1 MSDWND
7 NVIAEFRQ
15 SNGTTNYWG
24 PKLVVL
30 HTIGAKSGEERLSPV
45 VGFER
50 NGGWQ
55 VVASKGGAPENPA
68 WYHNMLTHPEFD
80 IEALVEEGP
89 DWLDGAGR
97 ARVEGARH
105 SLAWRIDTLAAWE
118 ALLDRLGGP
127 ADPDFVDWLAVER
140 SDAREFDVG
149 LHRRFLDPMKPFAK
163 VVLEP
168 AHGVMLTSA
177 TLKDGSDWDSA
188 VARSGALYRSTF
200 HPRS

>member
-68 WYHNMLTHPEFD
+68 WYHNMLAHPEFD
-80 IEALVEEGP
+80 IEALVDGRVTTVRVTAAPVPDEEWKAAYDAIVAEEAQFGEYLQKTDRRIP
-89 DWLDGAGR
+89 VIQLTPVSAG
-97 ARVEGARH
+97 
-105 SLAWRIDTLAAWE
+105 
-118 ALLDRLGGP
+118 
-127 ADPDFVDWLAVER
+127 
-140 SDAREFDVG
+140 
-149 LHRRFLDPMKPFAK
+149 
-163 VVLEP
+163 
-168 AHGVMLTSA
+168 
-177 TLKDGSDWDSA
+177 
-188 VARSGALYRSTF
+188 
-200 HPRS
+200 